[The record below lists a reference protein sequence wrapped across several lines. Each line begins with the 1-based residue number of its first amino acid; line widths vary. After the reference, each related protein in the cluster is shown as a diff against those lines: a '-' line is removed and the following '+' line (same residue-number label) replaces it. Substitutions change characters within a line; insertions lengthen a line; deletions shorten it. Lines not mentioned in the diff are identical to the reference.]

1 MGVGWRSVFGLGVVF
16 GLAVLLVRRN
26 VPESPR
32 WLLIHGRDREAEDLV
47 DSIEQRV
54 GRETGQSLPEPNR
67 SLTIRQRK
75 SIGFLTI
82 AKTMFTRYPKRTVL
96 GFSLF
101 VGQAFLYNAIT
112 FGFAQ
117 ILATAFHVST
127 SPGYYFAVIAAG
139 NLVGPL
145 LLGRLFDTLGR
156 IPMIAGTYIA
166 SGGLL
171 FVTAYALNAGLLT
184 ASTLTACWS
193 VVLFFASAGASA
205 AYLTVSEVFPME
217 TSAGDRILLCDRHR
231 RGWHHRPVGVLLAGQ
246 HREAGEY
253 RGGVHHRG
261 IADGRRRNCRTAAG
275 GQGGTPEP
283 GGHRR
288 AAYGGRG
295 ENPASRSRQR
305 CEPAEASALS
315 GQRAGCQPE
324 LY

>member
-1 MGVGWRSVFGLGVVF
+1 M
-16 GLAVLLVRRN
+16 
-26 VPESPR
+26 PESPR

-54 GRETGQSLPEPNR
+54 GQETGQSLPEPNR

-156 IPMIAGTYIA
+156 
-166 SGGLL
+166 
-171 FVTAYALNAGLLT
+171 
-184 ASTLTACWS
+184 
-193 VVLFFASAGASA
+193 
-205 AYLTVSEVFPME
+205 
-217 TSAGDRILLCDRHR
+217 
-231 RGWHHRPVGVLLAGQ
+231 
-246 HREAGEY
+246 Y
-253 RGGVHHRG
+253 R
-261 IADGRRRNCRTAAG
+261 
-275 GQGGTPEP
+275 
-283 GGHRR
+283 
-288 AAYGGRG
+288 
-295 ENPASRSRQR
+295 
-305 CEPAEASALS
+305 
-315 GQRAGCQPE
+315 
-324 LY
+324 